1 MVGNGRQ
8 TSILYINEPGPSHG
22 ILNCSARGK
31 EGIGKG
37 KENETERKREKER
50 NSKGTAKEKEWK
62 RKGQVKSRG
71 KGEGKGKKK
80 GKGNGKEAHWR
91 KKACPTPSLEFFYK
105 VLYIIQRKF
114 RCRLAREL
122 TGMLWSPKS

>member
-1 MVGNGRQ
+1 MVGNGHQ

-37 KENETERKREKER
+37 KEKETERKREKES
-50 NSKGTAKEKEWK
+50 NSKGTAKEKERK

-71 KGEGKGKKK
+71 KGEGKGK
-80 GKGNGKEAHWR
+80 EAHWR
-91 KKACPTPSLEFFYK
+91 KKACPTPPLEFFYK
-105 VLYIIQRKF
+105 VQIGTVYNLKISKESSAAG
-114 RCRLAREL
+114 LP
-122 TGMLWSPKS
+122 GN